1 MGSRARVIVAV
12 AVVAVAA
19 LVSGSARAG
28 AATQAAL
35 PGRSGWGAAIEVP
48 GMAALNRGGYAA
60 VNSVSCGSA
69 GNCGAGGYYGFQPGS
84 PSTNAFVVS
93 EVNGTWHKAIEVPGT
108 AILNQG
114 VEAQIL
120 SVSCG
125 SAGNCSAGGSYFNSS
140 TGQQAFVV
148 SQVNGTWHKAI
159 EVPGT
164 AVLNQ
169 GGQGEI
175 ASVSCASAGNCSA
188 SGSYRHGSA
197 LQVFVVSQ
205 VNGTW
210 HKAIEAPGTAA
221 LNKGGDDFLAT
232 VSCGATGNCSAGGF
246 YTDGSGGFQ
255 AMLITQVN
263 GTWHRAI
270 EVPGTAALN
279 HGTAELNSVSCTS
292 AGTCSGGGTYA
303 EVHNE
308 QAFVASQV
316 GGTWHKAIE
325 VPGTAALNQGGQA
338 KILSVSCTSA
348 GHCSAGGTYTE
359 SSNVIEAFVVSQ
371 T

>member
-1 MGSRARVIVAV
+1 M
-12 AVVAVAA
+12 
-19 LVSGSARAG
+19 
-28 AATQAAL
+28 
-35 PGRSGWGAAIEVP
+35 
-48 GMAALNRGGYAA
+48 
-60 VNSVSCGSA
+60 SCGS
-69 GNCGAGGYYGFQPGS
+69 
-84 PSTNAFVVS
+84 V
-93 EVNGTWHKAIEVPGT
+93 
-108 AILNQG
+108 
-114 VEAQIL
+114 
-120 SVSCG
+120 
-125 SAGNCSAGGSYFNSS
+125 GNCSAGGSYFNSS
-140 TGQQAFVV
+140 TGQQAFGV

-169 GGQGEI
+169 GGQGET

-188 SGSYRHGSA
+188 SGSYRAGSA

-255 AMLITQVN
+255 AMLITQV
-263 GTWHRAI
+263 
-270 EVPGTAALN
+270 
-279 HGTAELNSVSCTS
+279 
-292 AGTCSGGGTYA
+292 
-303 EVHNE
+303 
-308 QAFVASQV
+308 